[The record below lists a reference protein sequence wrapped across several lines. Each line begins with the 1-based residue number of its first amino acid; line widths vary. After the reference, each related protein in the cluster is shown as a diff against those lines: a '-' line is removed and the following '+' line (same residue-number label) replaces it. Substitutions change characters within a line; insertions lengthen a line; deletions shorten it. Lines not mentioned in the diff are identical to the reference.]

1 MKTKGRPD
9 TVESLQHVIF
19 RLLLSATTPAFS
31 KQTVKTVLDKEE
43 KIKPKDL
50 VLVKMYGDNHEVP
63 WNHRNQVWS
72 RLVYPAQPKPR
83 QTRRDEAVAA
93 EEASPAPPSIT
104 APEHETPEPA
114 SQPDPAET
122 QEQNNTIASRTL
134 HLPLVRLIDEPATEG
149 WTPLTTRTAAVFG
162 HALHPFAWE
171 GEFAAKTSKQPL
183 HLKPV
188 SPPVSAL
195 TSLAADAEAA
205 ADTTLVLRFRGR
217 EGTAPPLE
225 LHLGVP
231 DSDGPLTWEGTEKRF
246 VAVRYS
252 WAADVQL
259 PLLPVDVSIQQSLA
273 SEMEASTLEAC
284 AALRTF
290 IEASKLD
297 LSADLLTP
305 PSLSLSLPAKFL
317 DQEGDDQEVDYLFTG
332 LELRTGATLPFRAH
346 RLSYTSVEAG
356 QQGRRAQLA
365 LHPPAFEAES
375 REMSHAELKEKERAY
390 LDEVLRVAQGR
401 YFSWVGSRPVD
412 HTSSD
417 DS

>member
-1 MKTKGRPD
+1 M
-9 TVESLQHVIF
+9 
-19 RLLLSATTPAFS
+19 
-31 KQTVKTVLDKEE
+31 LDKEE
-43 KIKPKDL
+43 KVKPKDL

-83 QTRRDEAVAA
+83 QTRRDEAVASEDVA
-93 EEASPAPPSIT
+93 VKEASPAPPSTT
-104 APEHETPEPA
+104 APEEHETPEPA
-114 SQPDPAET
+114 SQSDPAET

-134 HLPLVRLIDEPATEG
+134 HLPLVRLVDEPATEG
-149 WTPLTTRTAAVFG
+149 WSALTTRTAAVFG

-171 GEFAAKTSKQPL
+171 GEFAAKASKQPL

-195 TSLAADAEAA
+195 TSLAADAPAA

-217 EGTAPPLE
+217 EGTAPLLE

-231 DSDGPLTWEGTEKRF
+231 ESDGPLTWEGTEKRL

-273 SEMEASTLEAC
+273 AEMDASTLEAC

-305 PSLSLSLPAKFL
+305 PSFSLSLPAKFL
-317 DQEGDDQEVDYLFTG
+317 DQEGEAQEVDYLFTG

-356 QQGRRAQLA
+356 QQGRRTQLA
-365 LHPPAFEAES
+365 LHPPALEPSS

-412 HTSSD
+412 LTSSD